1 MENVVI
7 LGQAEYQALQDEI
20 HNLKTAVNNSNT
32 YYFINNQPV
41 TVFEYIDYLQKQN
54 AELTEDESHKDT
66 LYCEQRDLVERLRD
80 DLSNQSKY
88 IDELS
93 EDIATKQAYID
104 NLTDVLDSIRY
115 EANQALKSGLR

>member
-7 LGQAEYQALQDEI
+7 LSQAEYQALQDEI
-20 HNLKTAVNNSNT
+20 YNLKTAVNNSNT
-32 YYFINNQPV
+32 YYFINNKPISAN
-41 TVFEYIDYLQKQN
+41 EYIDYLQKQN

-80 DLSNQSKY
+80 DLSNQSNY
-88 IDELS
+88 IDELA
-93 EDIATKQAYID
+93 EDIATKQKVIE

-115 EANQALKSGLR
+115 EANHALIYSVK